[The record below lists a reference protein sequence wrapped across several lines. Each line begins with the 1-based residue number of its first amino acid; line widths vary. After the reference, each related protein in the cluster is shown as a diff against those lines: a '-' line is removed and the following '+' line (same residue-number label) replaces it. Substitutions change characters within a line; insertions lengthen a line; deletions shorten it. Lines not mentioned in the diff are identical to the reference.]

1 MEIEGTKWTWSK
13 DTMNYLEGEQ
23 ITNKGEREGN
33 KVDQSCSTEMSN
45 TISILPFQSF
55 TQIQDEA
62 WPNNAHLSNTMRL
75 TLWQLP

>member
-1 MEIEGTKWTWSK
+1 
-13 DTMNYLEGEQ
+13 MNYLEGEQ

-62 WPNNAHLSNTMRL
+62 
-75 TLWQLP
+75 